1 MREAV
6 LWIRKIETRHNLTT
20 IFSNPIE
27 VWRVIIALSFPD
39 GPANFSAAAA
49 PLLHFSLSQ
58 GSSGVLSS
66 GVASWGTLLR
76 GKFSIHRRLHGNITI
91 IYKWAI
97 STCLTSWH
105 QNNVNTYAIAYVFLT
120 RAQVLLRRKSCFTRK
135 AYGGL
140 RSPEFCFCHI
150 ILTRGPFLK
159 PF

>member
-39 GPANFSAAAA
+39 GPANLSAAAA

-105 QNNVNTYAIAYVFLT
+105 QNNVNTYVLTFFLRAHKFYLGANLVLRAKLTEAYAHQSFASATSSL
-120 RAQVLLRRKSCFTRK
+120 Q
-135 AYGGL
+135 GGP
-140 RSPEFCFCHI
+140 S
-150 ILTRGPFLK
+150 
-159 PF
+159 